1 MVHDYYKRNKNSTE
15 RERDQKERVLKERK
29 SETQWKA
36 RKSPHHGEEIF
47 KNHTSRND
55 EICTMTTRVL
65 SSPSF
70 KKREEEESKDES
82 KEALL
87 LHKLEEKYSK
97 ALRSGCRKKRSELLF
112 LRSDENDERRRLSGG
127 FAGREEE
134 GTTKAFEE
142 EEKEEEEEEFFE
154 LDAKALFA
162 PSPVS
167 SSVALLR
174 SDGKVSSSD
183 DEENEENENKKN
195 KKLLLVRREKIRE
208 TNVQLDEDVR
218 NVRDLLE
225 RLKTNHY
232 YSSEK
237 ATSFSSTATLLG
249 RESSEFFEKQR
260 RDNSEE
266 DFYEEEVKEESKE
279 EDRTRRR
286 QLLVLQN
293 HLLLPTNAEIAGV
306 NATTQ
311 TTRTKKM
318 EDWSVPAEDLVLLSS
333 FRDDDE
339 NNENF
344 VSSNPTAESL
354 RAAGIIF

>member
-183 DEENEENENKKN
+183 DEENEENEKKKK

-232 YSSEK
+232 YRSEK
-237 ATSFSSTATLLG
+237 ATSFSETTLLG
-249 RESSEFFEKQR
+249 RESGEFFEKQR
-260 RDNSEE
+260 RDDSEE

>member
-1 MVHDYYKRNKNSTE
+1 
-15 RERDQKERVLKERK
+15 
-29 SETQWKA
+29 
-36 RKSPHHGEEIF
+36 
-47 KNHTSRND
+47 
-55 EICTMTTRVL
+55 MTTRVL

-70 KKREEEESKDES
+70 KREEESKDES

-87 LHKLEEKYSK
+87 LNKLEEKYSK

-112 LRSDENDERRRLSGG
+112 LRSDENDERRRCSGG

-142 EEKEEEEEEFFE
+142 EEEEEEEEEFFE

-183 DEENEENENKKN
+183 DEENEENENKKK

-232 YSSEK
+232 YRSEK
-237 ATSFSSTATLLG
+237 ATSFSETTLLG
-249 RESSEFFEKQR
+249 RESGELFDEKQR
-260 RDNSEE
+260 RDDSEE

-286 QLLVLQN
+286 QLLLLQN

-306 NATTQ
+306 TATTQ
-311 TTRTKKM
+311 TPRTKKT

>member
-1 MVHDYYKRNKNSTE
+1 MFTTIRNKNSTE
-15 RERDQKERVLKERK
+15 RERDQKESVLKERK
-29 SETQWKA
+29 RETQWKA
-36 RKSPHHGEEIF
+36 KSPHHGEEIF

-55 EICTMTTRVL
+55 EIYTMTTRVL

-70 KKREEEESKDES
+70 KREEEESKEES

-87 LHKLEEKYSK
+87 LLNTLEEKYSK

-142 EEKEEEEEEFFE
+142 EEEEEEEEEFFE

-174 SDGKVSSSD
+174 SDDGKVSSSD
-183 DEENEENENKKN
+183 DEENEENENKKK

-232 YSSEK
+232 YRSEK
-237 ATSFSSTATLLG
+237 ATSFSETTLLG
-249 RESSEFFEKQR
+249 RESGEFFEKQR
-260 RDNSEE
+260 RDDSEE

-286 QLLVLQN
+286 QLLLLQN

-306 NATTQ
+306 TATTQ
-311 TTRTKKM
+311 TPRTKKT

>member
-1 MVHDYYKRNKNSTE
+1 M
-15 RERDQKERVLKERK
+15 
-29 SETQWKA
+29 
-36 RKSPHHGEEIF
+36 
-47 KNHTSRND
+47 
-55 EICTMTTRVL
+55 TRVL
-65 SSPSF
+65 SPSF
-70 KKREEEESKDES
+70 KEEEEEIEAS
-82 KEALL
+82 KEAILNS
-87 LHKLEEKYSK
+87 LEEKYAK
-97 ALRSGCRKKRSELLF
+97 ALSSGCRKKRSELLF
-112 LRSDENDERRRLSGG
+112 LRSDENDERRRCSGG

-142 EEKEEEEEEFFE
+142 EEEEEEEEMFFE

-162 PSPVS
+162 PSPLS

-237 ATSFSSTATLLG
+237 ATSFSSTTTLLG

-286 QLLVLQN
+286 QLLLLQN

>member
-1 MVHDYYKRNKNSTE
+1 M
-15 RERDQKERVLKERK
+15 
-29 SETQWKA
+29 
-36 RKSPHHGEEIF
+36 
-47 KNHTSRND
+47 
-55 EICTMTTRVL
+55 TRVL
-65 SSPSF
+65 SF
-70 KKREEEESKDES
+70 KEEEIEES
-82 KEALL
+82 KEAMLFL
-87 LHKLEEKYSK
+87 NSLEEKY
-97 ALRSGCRKKRSELLF
+97 ALALSSGCRKKRSELLF
-112 LRSDENDERRRLSGG
+112 LRSDENDERRRFHRESGLG
-127 FAGREEE
+127 AGKEE
-134 GTTKAFEE
+134 GTTKEE
-142 EEKEEEEEEFFE
+142 DEEEEEDFFE

-162 PSPVS
+162 PSPL

-232 YSSEK
+232 YRSEK
-237 ATSFSSTATLLG
+237 ATSFSETTLLG
-249 RESSEFFEKQR
+249 RESGEFFEKQR
-260 RDNSEE
+260 RDDSEE

-286 QLLVLQN
+286 QLLLLQN

-306 NATTQ
+306 TATTQ
-311 TTRTKKM
+311 TTRTKKT

>member
-1 MVHDYYKRNKNSTE
+1 M
-15 RERDQKERVLKERK
+15 
-29 SETQWKA
+29 
-36 RKSPHHGEEIF
+36 
-47 KNHTSRND
+47 
-55 EICTMTTRVL
+55 TRVL
-65 SSPSF
+65 SPSF
-70 KKREEEESKDES
+70 REEEKEES

-87 LHKLEEKYSK
+87 LNSLEEKYSK
-97 ALRSGCRKKRSELLF
+97 ALSSGCRKKRSELLF
-112 LRSDENDERRRLSGG
+112 LSDENDERRRFSGG

-142 EEKEEEEEEFFE
+142 EEEEDEEGFFE

-162 PSPVS
+162 PSPLS

-232 YSSEK
+232 YRSEK
-237 ATSFSSTATLLG
+237 ATSFSETTLLG
-249 RESSEFFEKQR
+249 RESGEFFEKQR
-260 RDNSEE
+260 RDDSEE

-286 QLLVLQN
+286 QLLLLQN

>member
-1 MVHDYYKRNKNSTE
+1 MN
-15 RERDQKERVLKERK
+15 
-29 SETQWKA
+29 
-36 RKSPHHGEEIF
+36 GEEIF
-47 KNHTSRND
+47 KNHTSRSD

-70 KKREEEESKDES
+70 KREEEESKDES

-87 LHKLEEKYSK
+87 LNKLEEKYSK

-142 EEKEEEEEEFFE
+142 EEEEEEEEEGFFE

-183 DEENEENENKKN
+183 DEENEENENKKK

-232 YSSEK
+232 YRSEK
-237 ATSFSSTATLLG
+237 ATSFSETTLLG
-249 RESSEFFEKQR
+249 RESGEFFEKQR
-260 RDNSEE
+260 RDDSEE
-266 DFYEEEVKEESKE
+266 DFYEDEVKEESKE

-286 QLLVLQN
+286 QLLLLQN

>member
-1 MVHDYYKRNKNSTE
+1 M
-15 RERDQKERVLKERK
+15 
-29 SETQWKA
+29 
-36 RKSPHHGEEIF
+36 
-47 KNHTSRND
+47 
-55 EICTMTTRVL
+55 TRVL
-65 SSPSF
+65 SPSF
-70 KKREEEESKDES
+70 KEEEEEIEAS
-82 KEALL
+82 KEAILNS
-87 LHKLEEKYSK
+87 LEEKYAK
-97 ALRSGCRKKRSELLF
+97 ALSSGCRKKRSELLF
-112 LRSDENDERRRLSGG
+112 LRSDENDERRRCSGG

-142 EEKEEEEEEFFE
+142 EEEEEEEMFFE

-162 PSPVS
+162 PSPLS

-232 YSSEK
+232 YRSEK
-237 ATSFSSTATLLG
+237 ATSFSETTLLG
-249 RESSEFFEKQR
+249 RESGEFFEKQR
-260 RDNSEE
+260 RDDSEE

>member
-1 MVHDYYKRNKNSTE
+1 MRF
-15 RERDQKERVLKERK
+15 LK
-29 SETQWKA
+29 
-36 RKSPHHGEEIF
+36 I
-47 KNHTSRND
+47 TSRNT
-55 EICTMTTRVL
+55 ICTMTKVL
-65 SSPSF
+65 SPSF
-70 KKREEEESKDES
+70 KEEEEEIEE
-82 KEALL
+82 KEAMLFINS
-87 LHKLEEKYSK
+87 LEEKYSK
-97 ALRSGCRKKRSELLF
+97 ALSSGCRKKRSELLF
-112 LRSDENDERRRLSGG
+112 LRSDENDERRRFHRESGLG
-127 FAGREEE
+127 AGKEE
-134 GTTKAFEE
+134 GTTKEE
-142 EEKEEEEEEFFE
+142 DEEEEEDVFE

-162 PSPVS
+162 PSPL

-183 DEENEENENKKN
+183 DEENENKKN

-237 ATSFSSTATLLG
+237 ATRFSETTLLG
-249 RESSEFFEKQR
+249 RESEFFEKQ

-293 HLLLPTNAEIAGV
+293 HLLLPINAEIAGV

-311 TTRTKKM
+311 TTRTKKT

-344 VSSNPTAESL
+344 VSSPTAESL

>member
-1 MVHDYYKRNKNSTE
+1 MHV
-15 RERDQKERVLKERK
+15 
-29 SETQWKA
+29 
-36 RKSPHHGEEIF
+36 
-47 KNHTSRND
+47 
-55 EICTMTTRVL
+55 MTRVL
-65 SSPSF
+65 SPSF
-70 KKREEEESKDES
+70 KEEEEEIEAS
-82 KEALL
+82 KEAILNS
-87 LHKLEEKYSK
+87 LEEKYAK
-97 ALRSGCRKKRSELLF
+97 ALSSGCRKKRSELLF
-112 LRSDENDERRRLSGG
+112 LRSDENDERRRCSGG

-142 EEKEEEEEEFFE
+142 EEEEEEEMFFE

-162 PSPVS
+162 PSPLS

-232 YSSEK
+232 YRSEK
-237 ATSFSSTATLLG
+237 ATSFSETTLLG
-249 RESSEFFEKQR
+249 RESGEFFEKQR
-260 RDNSEE
+260 RDDSEE

-286 QLLVLQN
+286 QLLLLQN

-306 NATTQ
+306 TATTQ
-311 TTRTKKM
+311 TPRTKKT

>member
-1 MVHDYYKRNKNSTE
+1 M
-15 RERDQKERVLKERK
+15 
-29 SETQWKA
+29 
-36 RKSPHHGEEIF
+36 
-47 KNHTSRND
+47 
-55 EICTMTTRVL
+55 TRVL
-65 SSPSF
+65 SF
-70 KKREEEESKDES
+70 KEEEIEES
-82 KEALL
+82 KEAMLFL
-87 LHKLEEKYSK
+87 NSLEEKY
-97 ALRSGCRKKRSELLF
+97 ALALSSGCRKKRSELLF
-112 LRSDENDERRRLSGG
+112 LRSDENDERRRFHRESGLG
-127 FAGREEE
+127 AGKEE
-134 GTTKAFEE
+134 GTTKEE
-142 EEKEEEEEEFFE
+142 DEEEEEDFFE

-162 PSPVS
+162 PSPL

-183 DEENEENENKKN
+183 DEENEENENKKK

-237 ATSFSSTATLLG
+237 ATSFSETTLLG
-249 RESSEFFEKQR
+249 RESGEFFEKQR
-260 RDNSEE
+260 RDDSEE

-293 HLLLPTNAEIAGV
+293 HLLLPINAEIAGV

-311 TTRTKKM
+311 TTRTKKT

-344 VSSNPTAESL
+344 VSSPTAESL

>member
-1 MVHDYYKRNKNSTE
+1 MN
-15 RERDQKERVLKERK
+15 
-29 SETQWKA
+29 
-36 RKSPHHGEEIF
+36 GEEIF
-47 KNHTSRND
+47 KNHASRND

-70 KKREEEESKDES
+70 KREEEEESKDES

-87 LHKLEEKYSK
+87 LLNTLEEKYSK
-97 ALRSGCRKKRSELLF
+97 ALSSGCRKKRSELLF

-183 DEENEENENKKN
+183 DEENEENEKKKK

-232 YSSEK
+232 YRSEK
-237 ATSFSSTATLLG
+237 ATSFSETTLLG
-249 RESSEFFEKQR
+249 RESGELFFEKQR
-260 RDNSEE
+260 RDDSEE

-286 QLLVLQN
+286 QLLLLQN

-306 NATTQ
+306 TATTQ
-311 TTRTKKM
+311 TPRTKKT

-354 RAAGIIF
+354 RAAGILF

>member
-1 MVHDYYKRNKNSTE
+1 MN
-15 RERDQKERVLKERK
+15 
-29 SETQWKA
+29 
-36 RKSPHHGEEIF
+36 GEEIF

-55 EICTMTTRVL
+55 EICTMKTRVL

-70 KKREEEESKDES
+70 KREEEESKEDES

-87 LHKLEEKYSK
+87 LLNELEEKYSK

-142 EEKEEEEEEFFE
+142 EEEEEEEEEGFFE

-183 DEENEENENKKN
+183 DEENEENENKKK

-232 YSSEK
+232 YRSEK
-237 ATSFSSTATLLG
+237 ATSFSETTLLG
-249 RESSEFFEKQR
+249 RESGELFDEKQR
-260 RDNSEE
+260 RDDSEE

-286 QLLVLQN
+286 QLLLLQN

-306 NATTQ
+306 TATTQ
-311 TTRTKKM
+311 TPRTKKT

>member
-1 MVHDYYKRNKNSTE
+1 M
-15 RERDQKERVLKERK
+15 
-29 SETQWKA
+29 
-36 RKSPHHGEEIF
+36 
-47 KNHTSRND
+47 
-55 EICTMTTRVL
+55 TRVL
-65 SSPSF
+65 SPSF
-70 KKREEEESKDES
+70 REEEKEES

-87 LHKLEEKYSK
+87 LNSLEEKYSK
-97 ALRSGCRKKRSELLF
+97 ALSSGCRKKRSELLF
-112 LRSDENDERRRLSGG
+112 LSDENDERRRFRGG

-162 PSPVS
+162 PSPLS

-232 YSSEK
+232 YRSEK
-237 ATSFSSTATLLG
+237 ATSFSETTLLG
-249 RESSEFFEKQR
+249 RESGEFFEKQR
-260 RDNSEE
+260 RDDSEE

>member
-1 MVHDYYKRNKNSTE
+1 M
-15 RERDQKERVLKERK
+15 
-29 SETQWKA
+29 
-36 RKSPHHGEEIF
+36 
-47 KNHTSRND
+47 
-55 EICTMTTRVL
+55 TRVL
-65 SSPSF
+65 SPSF
-70 KKREEEESKDES
+70 REEEKEES

-87 LHKLEEKYSK
+87 LNSLEEKYSK
-97 ALRSGCRKKRSELLF
+97 ALSSGCRKKRSELLF
-112 LRSDENDERRRLSGG
+112 LSDENDERRRFSGG

-142 EEKEEEEEEFFE
+142 EEEEDEEGFFE

-162 PSPVS
+162 PSPLS

-232 YSSEK
+232 YRSEK
-237 ATSFSSTATLLG
+237 ATSFSETTLLG
-249 RESSEFFEKQR
+249 RESGEFFEKQR
-260 RDNSEE
+260 RDDSEE

>member
-1 MVHDYYKRNKNSTE
+1 M
-15 RERDQKERVLKERK
+15 
-29 SETQWKA
+29 
-36 RKSPHHGEEIF
+36 
-47 KNHTSRND
+47 
-55 EICTMTTRVL
+55 TRVL
-65 SSPSF
+65 SPSF
-70 KKREEEESKDES
+70 REEEKEES

-87 LHKLEEKYSK
+87 LNSLEEKYSK
-97 ALRSGCRKKRSELLF
+97 ALSSGCRKKRSELLF
-112 LRSDENDERRRLSGG
+112 LSDENDERRRFRGG

-142 EEKEEEEEEFFE
+142 EEEEEEEEGFFE

-162 PSPVS
+162 PSPLS

-232 YSSEK
+232 YRSEK
-237 ATSFSSTATLLG
+237 ATSFSETTLLG
-249 RESSEFFEKQR
+249 RESGEFFEKQR
-260 RDNSEE
+260 RDDSEE

-354 RAAGIIF
+354 RAAGIIS

>member
-1 MVHDYYKRNKNSTE
+1 MFTTIRNKNSTE
-15 RERDQKERVLKERK
+15 RERDQKESVLKERK
-29 SETQWKA
+29 RETQWKA
-36 RKSPHHGEEIF
+36 KSPHHGEEIF

-70 KKREEEESKDES
+70 KREEEESKEES

-87 LHKLEEKYSK
+87 LLNTLEEKYSK

-142 EEKEEEEEEFFE
+142 EEEEEEEEEFFE

-174 SDGKVSSSD
+174 SDDGKVSSSD
-183 DEENEENENKKN
+183 DEENEENENKKK

-232 YSSEK
+232 YRSEK
-237 ATSFSSTATLLG
+237 ATSFSETTLLG
-249 RESSEFFEKQR
+249 RESGEFFEKQR
-260 RDNSEE
+260 RDDSEE

-286 QLLVLQN
+286 QLLLLQN

-306 NATTQ
+306 TATTQ
-311 TTRTKKM
+311 TPRTKKT

>member
-1 MVHDYYKRNKNSTE
+1 M
-15 RERDQKERVLKERK
+15 
-29 SETQWKA
+29 
-36 RKSPHHGEEIF
+36 
-47 KNHTSRND
+47 
-55 EICTMTTRVL
+55 MTRVL
-65 SSPSF
+65 SPSF
-70 KKREEEESKDES
+70 KEEEEEIEAS
-82 KEALL
+82 KEAILNS
-87 LHKLEEKYSK
+87 LEEKYSK
-97 ALRSGCRKKRSELLF
+97 ALSSGCRKKRSELLF
-112 LRSDENDERRRLSGG
+112 LRSDENDERRRFHRESGLG
-127 FAGREEE
+127 AGKKE
-134 GTTKAFEE
+134 GTTKEE
-142 EEKEEEEEEFFE
+142 DEEEEEDVFE

-162 PSPVS
+162 PSPLP

-195 KKLLLVRREKIRE
+195 KKLLLVRKEKIRE

-237 ATSFSSTATLLG
+237 ATSFSSETTLLG

-260 RDNSEE
+260 EE

-279 EDRTRRR
+279 ESKEEDRSRRR
-286 QLLVLQN
+286 QLLLLQN

-311 TTRTKKM
+311 TPRTKKT

-333 FRDDDE
+333 FRDDDSDDDE

>member
-1 MVHDYYKRNKNSTE
+1 M
-15 RERDQKERVLKERK
+15 
-29 SETQWKA
+29 
-36 RKSPHHGEEIF
+36 
-47 KNHTSRND
+47 
-55 EICTMTTRVL
+55 TRVL
-65 SSPSF
+65 SPSF
-70 KKREEEESKDES
+70 REEEKEES

-87 LHKLEEKYSK
+87 LNSLEEKYSK
-97 ALRSGCRKKRSELLF
+97 ALSSGCRKKRSELLF
-112 LRSDENDERRRLSGG
+112 LSDENDERRRFRGG

-142 EEKEEEEEEFFE
+142 EEEEEEEEGFFE

-162 PSPVS
+162 PSPLS

-232 YSSEK
+232 YRSEK
-237 ATSFSSTATLLG
+237 ATSFSETTLLG
-249 RESSEFFEKQR
+249 RESGEFFEKQR
-260 RDNSEE
+260 RDDSEE

>member
-1 MVHDYYKRNKNSTE
+1 M
-15 RERDQKERVLKERK
+15 
-29 SETQWKA
+29 
-36 RKSPHHGEEIF
+36 
-47 KNHTSRND
+47 
-55 EICTMTTRVL
+55 TRVL
-65 SSPSF
+65 SF
-70 KKREEEESKDES
+70 KEEEIEES
-82 KEALL
+82 KEAMLFL
-87 LHKLEEKYSK
+87 NSLEEKY
-97 ALRSGCRKKRSELLF
+97 ALALSSGCRKKRSELLF
-112 LRSDENDERRRLSGG
+112 LRSDENDERRRFHRESGLG
-127 FAGREEE
+127 AGKEE
-134 GTTKAFEE
+134 GTTKEE
-142 EEKEEEEEEFFE
+142 DEEEEEDFFE

-162 PSPVS
+162 PSPL

-237 ATSFSSTATLLG
+237 ATSFSETTLLG
-249 RESSEFFEKQR
+249 RESGEFFEKQR

-286 QLLVLQN
+286 QLLLLQN
-293 HLLLPTNAEIAGV
+293 HLLFPTNAEIAGV
-306 NATTQ
+306 TATTQ
-311 TTRTKKM
+311 TPRTKKT

-344 VSSNPTAESL
+344 VSSPTAESL